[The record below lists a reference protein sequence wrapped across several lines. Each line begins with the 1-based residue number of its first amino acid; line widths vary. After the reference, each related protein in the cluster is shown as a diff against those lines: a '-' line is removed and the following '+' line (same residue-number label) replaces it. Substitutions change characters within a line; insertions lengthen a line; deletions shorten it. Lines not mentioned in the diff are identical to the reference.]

1 MTDGNVSTDPTVLP
15 ARAVVRRGA
24 APRTAVDAVPEAVTG
39 RIAIAVP
46 GAETRGR
53 MRVVLR
59 LFSDAIHKVLGDVPV
74 EMAADILLDFAG
86 NIC

>member
-1 MTDGNVSTDPTVLP
+1 MH
-15 ARAVVRRGA
+15 
-24 APRTAVDAVPEAVTG
+24 
-39 RIAIAVP
+39 
-46 GAETRGR
+46 
-53 MRVVLR
+53 VVLR